1 MSCASSVPELADSCE
16 LAGLVLTLPSRQPA
30 ARMRAW
36 RALKA
41 LGAAVLRDGLY
52 VLPAV
57 AEHEARLEKLGAEII
72 AAGGTAELLRLQA
85 RDRTQVQRF
94 RQLFGRDAEFGE
106 LHQAIQGLLAEAAT
120 QAGATLERRLRALE
134 RQGEQIVAIDFFPGE
149 AQAQWRRAL
158 ADCRALLA
166 PGEPQAIGGE
176 PGRLDRA
183 AYQGR
188 CWATRRRPWVDRLAS
203 AWLIARH
210 IDAAARFL
218 WLADPVDCPAG
229 ALGYDYDG
237 AAFTHAGGRVSFE
250 TLLASF
256 GLDADAALVRVGAL
270 VHALDAGG
278 IPVAEAPGVA
288 ALLAGACAAIDD
300 DDALLA
306 ATLPVFDWLYRYHQQ
321 QDAR

>member
-1 MSCASSVPELADSCE
+1 MNETSSRPESAESC
-16 LAGLVLTLPSRQPA
+16 GLVGLALTLPSRQPA

-36 RALKA
+36 RALKV

-52 VLPAV
+52 VLPA
-57 AEHEARLEKLGAEII
+57 AAAHEARLETLAAEII
-72 AAGGTAELLRLQA
+72 SAGGTAELLRLQA
-85 RDRTQVQRF
+85 RDREQAQRF
-94 RQLFGRDAEFGE
+94 RQLFGREAEFG
-106 LHQAIQGLLAEAAT
+106 GLRQLLQDLQAEAAT
-120 QAGATLERRLRALE
+120 QAGPALQRRLRALE
-134 RQGEQIVAIDFFPGE
+134 RQGEQIMAIDFFPGE

-166 PGEPQAIGGE
+166 PGEPQALGGE
-176 PGRLDRA
+176 PGPLDRT

-256 GLDADAALVRVGAL
+256 GLDGDAALVRLGGL
-270 VHALDAGG
+270 VHALDVGG
-278 IPVAEAPGVA
+278 IPVAEASGVA